1 MGCCTERWF
10 CYMCTLWLY
19 GWVGIF
25 VALDLFRICFFN
37 RKNCF
42 EIPHNVSCPLK
53 FLECLGGS
61 CILILTVTTF
71 HGNIRHRPTKLS
83 VQAAK
88 NYKSMFY
95 FLASYPSW
103 TTWPIAIIMRV
114 IISISVYFLGLLLLF
129 FYFSWDFFVWFQK
142 FTLT

>member
-19 GWVGIF
+19 SWVGIF
-25 VALDLFRICFFN
+25 VALN
-37 RKNCF
+37 GKNCF
-42 EIPHNVSCPLK
+42 EISYNVSCPS
-53 FLECLGGS
+53 EARRVGGS

-71 HGNIRHRPTKLS
+71 RRNIRHRPTNVS

-88 NYKSMFY
+88 NYKWMVY
-95 FLASYPSW
+95 FLASYPSL
-103 TTWPIAIIMRV
+103 TTWSIAISMRI
-114 IISISVYFLGLLLLF
+114 IISISIYFLGLLLF
-129 FYFSWDFFVWFQK
+129 FGFSWGFVWFQK